1 MENFDFS
8 LVSQSIVDKMI
19 SDINHYEFTDNKEEK
34 EHFYYLFVTAFNKM
48 QKEKDKSNK
57 IYSLLNKN
65 DVIEFMGNHSVFEV
79 SNLVRYYEE
88 YDNMSSYFDDI
99 VSIYHYEYSALSTLL
114 KDNVEEL
121 LLNVMKYP
129 YKDGYK
135 EIYSKYVTQT
145 LEIFFPN

>member
-19 SDINHYEFTDNKEEK
+19 SDINYYEMSDNNEERK
-34 EHFYYLFVTAFNKM
+34 YFYYLFVTAFNKM
-48 QKEKDKSNK
+48 QEEKGKSNK

-65 DVIEFMGNHSVFEV
+65 DIIEFMGNHSVFEIT
-79 SNLVRYYEE
+79 NIANYYKE
-88 YDNMSSYFDDI
+88 YDNMSPYFDDI
-99 VSIYHYEYSALSTLL
+99 VSIYHYGYSGLSTLL
-114 KDNVEEL
+114 KDNIEEL

-135 EIYSKYVTQT
+135 EIYAKYVTQT
-145 LEIFFPN
+145 LEVFFPN

>member
-19 SDINHYEFTDNKEEK
+19 SDINHYEMSDNKDER
-34 EHFYYLFVTAFNKM
+34 EHFYYVFVTAFNKM
-48 QKEKDKSNK
+48 QKDKGKSNK
-57 IYSLLNKN
+57 IYSLLIKN
-65 DVIEFMGNHSVFEV
+65 DVIEFMGNHSVFEMSDIV
-79 SNLVRYYEE
+79 KYYEDYE
-88 YDNMSSYFDDI
+88 NMSPYFDDI
-99 VSIYHYEYSALSTLL
+99 VSTYHYEYSGLSTLL

-135 EIYSKYVTQT
+135 EIYTRYVTQT
-145 LEIFFPN
+145 LEVFFPN